1 MARKETTNRNSN
13 SNDSSDVLVVD
24 TKSAAK
30 GLEVESEEDAIGVV
44 TTDHRGHSKEP
55 EERRLIEE

>member
-1 MARKETTNRNSN
+1 M
-13 SNDSSDVLVVD
+13 LVVD

-30 GLEVESEEDAIGVV
+30 GLEVESEDAIGVV
-44 TTDHRGHSKEP
+44 TTDHRGHSKDS